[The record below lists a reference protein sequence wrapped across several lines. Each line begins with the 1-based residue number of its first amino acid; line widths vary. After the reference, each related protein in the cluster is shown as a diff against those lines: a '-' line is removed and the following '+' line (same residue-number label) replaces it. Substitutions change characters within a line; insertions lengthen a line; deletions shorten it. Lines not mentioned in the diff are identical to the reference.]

1 MKPSCIRGS
10 LWRRIEARELEA
22 SISVNAFLPYLGLAA
37 IGLLVGAYGTLIGA
51 GGGFVL
57 VPLLLLLYPHES
69 PTRLT
74 AVSLAVVLA
83 NSSSGSLSYYRLRL
97 ADYKSGVWLAIA
109 TVPGAILG
117 AIVVARI
124 PRTQFEL
131 IMGLTLLIAGIYL
144 AVRPRGR
151 FPLLSSAIFSV
162 QRTITDSQGSIH
174 RYRFN
179 LGLAMAVSVVVGFV
193 SSLLG
198 IGGGIIHV
206 PLLATF
212 FNFPEHIA
220 TATSHFVLI
229 FTSGA
234 GTATHIFESNYSGTL
249 GLTLSL
255 AAGVLIGAP
264 FGAMLSRRVTGGWII
279 RLLAIALGLVGL
291 RLLVTA

>member
-1 MKPSCIRGS
+1 M
-10 LWRRIEARELEA
+10 
-22 SISVNAFLPYLGLAA
+22 NALLPYVGLVA
-37 IGLLVGAYGTLIGA
+37 IGVLVGAYGTLIGA

-69 PTRLT
+69 PSRLT

-83 NSSSGSLSYYRLRL
+83 NASSGSLSYYRLRR
-97 ADYKSGVWLAIA
+97 ADYRSGAWLAVA
-109 TVPGAILG
+109 TIPGAILG
-117 AIVVARI
+117 AIVVGTI
-124 PRTQFEL
+124 PRVLFEL
-131 IMGLTLLIAGIYL
+131 IMGVTLLVAGIYL
-144 AVRPRGR
+144 AVRPHGR
-151 FPLLSSAIFSV
+151 FPLLSTARFSV
-162 QRTITDSQGSIH
+162 ERTLTDSAGSTR

-179 LGLAMAVSVVVGFV
+179 LGLAMAFSVVVGFV

-206 PLLATF
+206 PLLTTF
-212 FNFPEHIA
+212 FEFPEHIA

-234 GTATHIFESNYSGTL
+234 GAATHVYESDYGGTL
-249 GLTLSL
+249 GLTISL

-264 FGAMLSRRVTGGWII
+264 FGAALSRRVTGGWII

>member
-1 MKPSCIRGS
+1 M
-10 LWRRIEARELEA
+10 
-22 SISVNAFLPYLGLAA
+22 NALLPYVGLVA
-37 IGLLVGAYGTLIGA
+37 IGVLVGAYGTLIGA

-57 VPLLLLLYPHES
+57 MPLLLLLYPHES
-69 PTRLT
+69 PARLT

-83 NSSSGSLSYYRLRL
+83 NASSGSFSYYRLRR
-97 ADYKSGVWLAIA
+97 ADYKSGAWLAVA
-109 TVPGAILG
+109 TIPGAILG
-117 AIVVARI
+117 AIVVGTI
-124 PRTQFEL
+124 PRVQFEL
-131 IMGLTLLIAGIYL
+131 IMGLTLLVAGIYL
-144 AVRPRGR
+144 AARPLGR
-151 FPLLSSAIFSV
+151 FPLLSSATFSV
-162 QRTITDSQGSIH
+162 ERTITDLQGSSH

-179 LGLAMAVSVVVGFV
+179 LGLAMVFSVVVGFV

-206 PLLATF
+206 PLLTTF
-212 FNFPEHIA
+212 FEFPEHIA

-234 GTATHIFESNYSGTL
+234 GTATHVYESDYGGTV
-249 GLTLSL
+249 GVTISL

-264 FGAMLSRRVTGGWII
+264 FGAALSRRVTGGSII